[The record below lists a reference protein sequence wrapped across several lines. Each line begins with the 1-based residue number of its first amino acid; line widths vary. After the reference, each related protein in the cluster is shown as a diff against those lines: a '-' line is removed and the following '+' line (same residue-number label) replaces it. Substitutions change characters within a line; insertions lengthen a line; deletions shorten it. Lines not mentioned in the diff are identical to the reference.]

1 MISTYGID
9 MNHGFLMIPKVH
21 ELVDHVIVFCHRV
34 GILSNI
40 CRELSVFII
49 VQQERE
55 TSAKLTDC
63 KRLFEVVDVD
73 LVAECASDFSL
84 SES

>member
-9 MNHGFLMIPKVH
+9 MNHGFLMIPEVH
-21 ELVDHVIVFCHRV
+21 ELVDHVIVL
-34 GILSNI
+34 GLLSNI

-84 SES
+84 PES